1 MTANSE
7 NPFWEFS
14 LAVYGRPGVADACL
28 GLQDRH
34 GLDVNL
40 VLLCCW
46 AGSQGRILDVAEVAR
61 LVASVDDWQRSVIR
75 PLREVR
81 RRLKV
86 VAGGERGP
94 LGALRNRVK
103 DCELAAERI
112 EQVMLHD
119 ALPPSAP
126 ARDPVDRQAA
136 CAAVNLTAY
145 LEVAGAPT
153 EPEDRAAFETVLRG
167 AFGTPETA
175 ERWLSD

>member
-1 MTANSE
+1 VTANSE

-14 LAVYGRPGVADACL
+14 LTVYRRPGVADACL
-28 GLQDRH
+28 GLQDRR

-40 VLLCCW
+40 LLLCCW

-61 LVASVDDWQRSVIR
+61 LVASVDEWQHSVIR

-81 RRLKV
+81 RRLKA
-86 VAGGERGP
+86 VAGAERGP
-94 LGALRNRVK
+94 LGALRNKVK

-126 ARDPVDRQAA
+126 ARHTADRQAA

-145 LEVAGAPT
+145 LEVAGVPM
-153 EPEDRAAFETVLRG
+153 EPEDRADLETVLRG
-167 AFGTPETA
+167 AFGMPEMA